1 MFVEYYDFTQLF
13 RNAPITQKVQLHTDK
28 TDFKNEINVLGEF
41 AFLMKLI
48 VF

>member
-13 RNAPITQKVQLHTDK
+13 RNAPITQKVQLHTNK
-28 TDFKNEINVLGEF
+28 IDFNNEINVLGEF

-48 VF
+48 LF